1 MEKFQPQDFAQFF
14 LLTHLD
20 EMKAVDYA
28 TEAMAVFRRLQKT
41 SDLSRKTDQNFVKAT
56 YRIWKKYPLR
66 VSIKHPLPPLAPE
79 FIERIPADQLKNW
92 CLFLTQIR
100 SDEILVLLWHEL
112 FGVSV
117 NDLGSAFEISVGTVR
132 YRLQKSFIRIG
143 HYLRN
148 NGGK

>member
-28 TEAMAVFRRLQKT
+28 TESMALFRKLQRT
-41 SDLSRKTDQNFVKAT
+41 SELSRKTDQNFVKAT

-66 VSIKHPLPPLAPE
+66 LSIKHPLPPLAPE
-79 FIERIPADQLKNW
+79 LVERLPAEQLKNW
-92 CLFLTQIR
+92 TLFLTQLR
-100 SDEILVLLWHEL
+100 SEEVLVLLWHEI
-112 FGVSV
+112 FRISV
-117 NDLGSAFEISVGTVR
+117 NDLAAAFGISVGTVR

-143 HYLRN
+143 QYLRK
-148 NGGK
+148 NGVK